1 MDKDKI
7 LELSRNENKDL
18 FEKIDGR
25 WMPKFEVD
33 KEFTIP

>member
-18 FEKIDGR
+18 FENEIIKTSSILN
-25 WMPKFEVD
+25 PPS
-33 KEFTIP
+33 IHNNQ